1 MFATASKI
9 FIVVELVEGG
19 ELFEH
24 LVERKVLPEDEA
36 RFFFHQIVD
45 GLMYC
50 QNAGICHR
58 DLKPENLLLDKQGIL
73 KISDFGLSTLYVGDA
88 EADGQQRAELLHT
101 TCGTPNYVAPEVL
114 ESRGYDGKSADVWS
128 VGVILFVLLAG
139 YLPFE
144 EETMPALFSKI
155 KQADFAYP
163 MWFTPAAKALLS
175 GILVP
180 NPAGRFTL
188 TDVFNHPWMQGPKTP
203 PSFSFMKAAAAA
215 SAAAAA
221 VLSSATSDPA
231 APPPASALPVLPIPP
246 TPLATT
252 NQVEQIPPRAIT
264 ANEESSMETLPQQKA
279 LDENMR
285 PVNTIRSTSS
295 PAVADA
301 VSTKSVS
308 CLPFLCG
315 SGVAVKK
322 QT

>member
-1 MFATASKI
+1 M
-9 FIVVELVEGG
+9 VELVEGG

-58 DLKPENLLLDKQGIL
+58 DLKPENLLLDKQGNL

-144 EETMPALFSKI
+144 EETMPALFCKI

-163 MWFTPAAKALLS
+163 MWFSPAAKALLS

-203 PSFSFMKAAAAA
+203 PTFTFMKAA
-215 SAAAAA
+215 AAAAA
-221 VLSSATSDPA
+221 VLSSSATTDPT
-231 APPPASALPVLPIPP
+231 PPPTASALPVLPIPP
-246 TPLATT
+246 IPQSTA

-264 ANEESSMETLPQQKA
+264 ANEESSIETHPQQKA
-279 LDENMR
+279 LDENVR
-285 PVNTIRSTSS
+285 PELPVNTIRSTSS
-295 PAVADA
+295 SNVAEV
-301 VSTKSVS
+301 VSTKGVS

-315 SGVAVKK
+315 GQKK
-322 QT
+322 T